1 MKKTPK
7 SFSEVTV
14 TNIDKQ
20 IDGQKKHYKAIKGR
34 TPANNI
40 RRERIRDTIERY
52 RDRRNAL
59 TGNPKSEPIE
69 SIVYE
74 EVKKPVVTTTPKGH
88 GYHDVH
94 VDGVHQPHLT
104 VAIDNRSNGNYQYGG
119 KSYSLYN
126 KGKRHS
132 GGTLAQIKDKIAHS
146 IYASRKKKAEMSEAK
161 DMKDIDFDDLRN
173 VNYVPGQDKLI
184 KRAAIKRKRAD
195 VEHEAV
201 SADKVPQAYIDVK
214 GRQRVRM
221 VPADREI
228 VKESK
233 AEYAMMAYTE
243 KKAVKDAK
251 ASGVG
256 NMSRSEKEKWI
267 DAYIQKN
274 KIPSGALGSAVYSG
288 VMKVK
293 DHTKKI
299 TEKNAY
305 AIGMAQAMKSEKDK
319 PPLKKSTV
327 MKAHK
332 IAKAVQKEDVAPQ
345 AAKNRRAKV
354 VANLDRDMLNIKG
367 ISDVESHSGHKAG
380 YDSSIKA
387 MKKAASSLKNSKYA
401 SDMKEANEFSHLSDD
416 EVRSK
421 LEKHTS
427 ARNKA
432 SGGVNS
438 AAHVYHSD
446 MAKKARKE
454 LEYRVEKGLGL
465 RKESLEEYLKESPY
479 ADKIAE
485 LQSKLSNSSPENRD
499 HIESMLQDLRRK
511 NRNWVNR
518 KRGIS
523 EEIIDEALNVQQRMK
538 RAISLRKN
546 KAKLAMGRRRNA
558 SRIADK
564 DRLLKRANRKA
575 RGLILKR
582 LTKGIDKSEL
592 SPARKAEL
600 EKRLDKMK
608 PRIEKIARK
617 ILPQVRKDEIRKKR
631 GGDEAPTKS
640 TAVL

>member
-34 TPANNI
+34 TPADNI

-69 SIVYE
+69 S
-74 EVKKPVVTTTPKGH
+74 VV
-88 GYHDVH
+88 
-94 VDGVHQPHLT
+94 
-104 VAIDNRSNGNYQYGG
+104 
-119 KSYSLYN
+119 
-126 KGKRHS
+126 
-132 GGTLAQIKDKIAHS
+132 
-146 IYASRKKKAEMSEAK
+146 YASRKKKAEMSEAK

-173 VNYVPGQDKLI
+173 VDYVPGQDKLI

-195 VEHEAV
+195 VEHEAT
-201 SADKVPQAYIDVK
+201 SADKIPQAYIDVK
-214 GRQRVRM
+214 SRQRVRM

-299 TEKNAY
+299 TEKTEADHPNLAKHIS
-305 AIGMAQAMKSEKDK
+305 AFSKGIKSSSAKDGRY
-319 PPLKKSTV
+319 V
-327 MKAHK
+327 HGGGK
-332 IAKAVQKEDVAPQ
+332 IP
-345 AAKNRRAKV
+345 NYKV
-354 VANLDRDMLNIKG
+354 VTTD
-367 ISDVESHSGHKAG
+367 
-380 YDSSIKA
+380 
-387 MKKAASSLKNSKYA
+387 
-401 SDMKEANEFSHLSDD
+401 
-416 EVRSK
+416 
-421 LEKHTS
+421 
-427 ARNKA
+427 
-432 SGGVNS
+432 
-438 AAHVYHSD
+438 
-446 MAKKARKE
+446 
-454 LEYRVEKGLGL
+454 
-465 RKESLEEYLKESPY
+465 

-523 EEIIDEALNVQQRMK
+523 EEIIDEALNFQQRLK

-558 SRIADK
+558 SRIADN

-575 RGLILKR
+575 RGLILKK